1 MVCCPAGAIC
11 HAPVTCGYANAAN
24 CAGTGSSFLPVL
36 HSPCRFL
43 PENGL
48 LFPTL
53 AHAAEGNWKVAW
65 SKVLTFTDPHPYTS
79 AVLTADMQLFP
90 TAKGDF
96 QAELTQV
103 VLDRLR
109 MQRFEENLP
118 RVHRGAIRRERK
130 VFTFLTAD
138 QPEVSNRGRVFSLGE
153 ICADDF
159 ELQHVRTGGS
169 YRLGAASLL
178 PEDFAASCK
187 AIVGCELDA
196 DPSSR
201 FIRPPSKA
209 IERFLTL
216 HEMIGGIAKTMP
228 ELFEVS
234 EVVRSLEQQLI
245 HALIRCVTEGVVSP
259 VSSGKARH
267 QVIVA
272 RFEEFLEANPNSP
285 LYLAEVCAAVGA
297 TERTLRAAC
306 EEHVGMG
313 PIRYL
318 TLRRMHLVRR
328 ALARAV
334 PSAATVTQIATDH
347 GFWELGRFSVAYR
360 TMFGENPAQTLKRP
374 VDDCRGLPMVHR
386 RFGPTEFRT

>member
-1 MVCCPAGAIC
+1 MGA
-11 HAPVTCGYANAAN
+11 Y
-24 CAGTGSSFLPVL
+24 SLPW
-36 HSPCRFL
+36 R
-43 PENGL
+43 
-48 LFPTL
+48 
-53 AHAAEGNWKVAW
+53 AAEGDWKVAW

-96 QAELTQV
+96 RAELTQV
-103 VLDRLR
+103 VLNRLR
-109 MQRFEENLP
+109 MQRFKENLP
-118 RVHRGAIRRERK
+118 RVHRGTIRRERT

-169 YRLGAASLL
+169 YHFGAASLI

-187 AIVGCELDA
+187 AIVGCELD
-196 DPSSR
+196 PNCGSR
-201 FIRPPSKA
+201 FIRPPSEV
-209 IERFLTL
+209 IERLLKL
-216 HEMIGGIAKTMP
+216 HEMVGSLAKTAP
-228 ELFEVS
+228 ELFELP

-245 HALIRCVTEGVVSP
+245 HALIRCVTDGVVS
-259 VSSGKARH
+259 SIGSGQLRH

-272 RFEEFLEANPNSP
+272 RFEEFLEANPNCP
-285 LYLAEVCAAVGA
+285 MYLAEVCAAVGTA
-297 TERTLRAAC
+297 ERTLRAAC
-306 EEHVGMG
+306 EEHIGMG

-328 ALARAV
+328 ALARAT
-334 PSAATVTQIATDH
+334 PATATVTQIATDH

-360 TMFGENPAQTLKRP
+360 TMFGETPSLTLNRTL
-374 VDDCRGLPMVHR
+374 DDCRALPDRPLSLSPIAFH
-386 RFGPTEFRT
+386 